1 MNIAVLIKMVPDT
14 ESKLEVNDGTL
25 IDQNFKYMVNPYDEF
40 AVEQAVQFKEAEGGK
55 VTLLSLFSEDNS
67 IDTDLRKML
76 AIGADEIVVLRQNGY
91 RGDKPLANAKVLS
104 DAIKEL
110 DVDLVLCGIQGID
123 YYQAATGTMVAQMLG
138 MPNIS
143 GVTSLEYNSGTLKA
157 KRQIEGGLQTVETPT
172 PAVITCQKDMNKVR
186 FPALKDIMMSKRKP
200 FENKNVDSN
209 FHLYTLQL
217 ADNPRFDR
225 YDLFTYLQSKN
236 YQPMVHYIPVHLLGY
251 YKKMF
256 GYKRGDFP
264 VSEQY
269 YDRSVSLPL
278 YPSLTDDEVEKVG
291 REIRETVLKWT
302 GIPTSIGIAK
312 TKTLSKVANHIA
324 KKKKSGVTSLI
335 GIENIDPILEK
346 VEINS

>member
-25 IDQNFKYMVNPYDEF
+25 NDQNFKYMVNPYDEF

-55 VTLLSLFSEDNS
+55 VTLLSLFSEDSS

-143 GVTSLEYNSGTLKA
+143 GVTNLEYDSGTLKA

-172 PAVITCQKDMNKVR
+172 PAVVTCQKDMNKVR

-200 FENKNVDSN
+200 FENKNVDSIDSN
-209 FHLYTLQL
+209 DALT
-217 ADNPRFDR
+217 
-225 YDLFTYLQSKN
+225 
-236 YQPMVHYIPVHLLGY
+236 
-251 YKKMF
+251 
-256 GYKRGDFP
+256 
-264 VSEQY
+264 SE
-269 YDRSVSLPL
+269 SSLPPARDGGEIIDGENAEDKVNKL
-278 YPSLTDDEVEKVG
+278 IEK
-291 REIRETVLKWT
+291 LKME
-302 GIPTSIGIAK
+302 AK
-312 TKTLSKVANHIA
+312 VI
-324 KKKKSGVTSLI
+324 
-335 GIENIDPILEK
+335 
-346 VEINS
+346 

>member
-14 ESKLEVNDGTL
+14 ESKLEVNDGAL

-55 VTLLSLFSEDNS
+55 VTLLSLFSEDSS

-110 DVDLVLCGIQGID
+110 NIDLVLCGVQGID

-138 MPNIS
+138 IPNIS

-200 FENKNVDSN
+200 FENKNVDSIDSN
-209 FHLYTLQL
+209 DALT
-217 ADNPRFDR
+217 
-225 YDLFTYLQSKN
+225 
-236 YQPMVHYIPVHLLGY
+236 
-251 YKKMF
+251 
-256 GYKRGDFP
+256 
-264 VSEQY
+264 SE
-269 YDRSVSLPL
+269 SSLPPARDGGEIIDGENAEDKVNKL
-278 YPSLTDDEVEKVG
+278 IEK
-291 REIRETVLKWT
+291 LKME
-302 GIPTSIGIAK
+302 AK
-312 TKTLSKVANHIA
+312 VI
-324 KKKKSGVTSLI
+324 
-335 GIENIDPILEK
+335 
-346 VEINS
+346 

>member
-14 ESKLEVNDGTL
+14 ESKLEVNDGAL
-25 IDQNFKYMVNPYDEF
+25 NAQNFKYMVNPYDEF

-55 VTLLSLFSEDNS
+55 VTLLSLFSEDSS

-76 AIGADEIVVLRQNGY
+76 AIGADEIVVLRQEGY

-157 KRQIEGGLQTVETPT
+157 KRQIEGGLQTVETST
-172 PAVITCQKDMNKVR
+172 PAVITCQKDMTKVR

-200 FENKNVDSN
+200 FENKSVDSIDSN
-209 FHLYTLQL
+209 DALT
-217 ADNPRFDR
+217 
-225 YDLFTYLQSKN
+225 
-236 YQPMVHYIPVHLLGY
+236 
-251 YKKMF
+251 
-256 GYKRGDFP
+256 
-264 VSEQY
+264 SE
-269 YDRSVSLPL
+269 SSLP
-278 YPSLTDDEVEKVG
+278 PARDGGEMIEGEDAEEKINKLI
-291 REIRETVLKWT
+291 EKLKME
-302 GIPTSIGIAK
+302 AK
-312 TKTLSKVANHIA
+312 VI
-324 KKKKSGVTSLI
+324 
-335 GIENIDPILEK
+335 
-346 VEINS
+346 

>member
-55 VTLLSLFSEDNS
+55 VTLLSLFSEDSS

-138 MPNIS
+138 IPNIS

-200 FENKNVDSN
+200 FENKNVDSIDSN
-209 FHLYTLQL
+209 DALT
-217 ADNPRFDR
+217 
-225 YDLFTYLQSKN
+225 
-236 YQPMVHYIPVHLLGY
+236 
-251 YKKMF
+251 
-256 GYKRGDFP
+256 
-264 VSEQY
+264 SE
-269 YDRSVSLPL
+269 SSLPPARDGGEIIDGENAEDKVKKL
-278 YPSLTDDEVEKVG
+278 IEK
-291 REIRETVLKWT
+291 LKME
-302 GIPTSIGIAK
+302 AK
-312 TKTLSKVANHIA
+312 VI
-324 KKKKSGVTSLI
+324 
-335 GIENIDPILEK
+335 
-346 VEINS
+346 

>member
-55 VTLLSLFSEDNS
+55 VTLLSLFSEDSS

-138 MPNIS
+138 IPNIS

-172 PAVITCQKDMNKVR
+172 PAVITCQKDMTKVR

-200 FENKNVDSN
+200 FENKSVDSIDSN
-209 FHLYTLQL
+209 DALT
-217 ADNPRFDR
+217 
-225 YDLFTYLQSKN
+225 
-236 YQPMVHYIPVHLLGY
+236 
-251 YKKMF
+251 
-256 GYKRGDFP
+256 
-264 VSEQY
+264 SE
-269 YDRSVSLPL
+269 SSLP
-278 YPSLTDDEVEKVG
+278 PARDGGEMIEGEDAEEKINKLI
-291 REIRETVLKWT
+291 EKLKME
-302 GIPTSIGIAK
+302 AK
-312 TKTLSKVANHIA
+312 VI
-324 KKKKSGVTSLI
+324 
-335 GIENIDPILEK
+335 
-346 VEINS
+346 

>member
-25 IDQNFKYMVNPYDEF
+25 NDQNFKYMVNPYDEF

-110 DVDLVLCGIQGID
+110 DIDLVLCGIQGID

-138 MPNIS
+138 IPNIS

-200 FENKNVDSN
+200 FENKNVDSIDSN
-209 FHLYTLQL
+209 DALT
-217 ADNPRFDR
+217 
-225 YDLFTYLQSKN
+225 
-236 YQPMVHYIPVHLLGY
+236 
-251 YKKMF
+251 
-256 GYKRGDFP
+256 
-264 VSEQY
+264 SE
-269 YDRSVSLPL
+269 SSLPPARDGGEIIDGENAEDKVNKL
-278 YPSLTDDEVEKVG
+278 IEK
-291 REIRETVLKWT
+291 LKME
-302 GIPTSIGIAK
+302 AK
-312 TKTLSKVANHIA
+312 VI
-324 KKKKSGVTSLI
+324 
-335 GIENIDPILEK
+335 
-346 VEINS
+346 

>member
-25 IDQNFKYMVNPYDEF
+25 NDQNFKYMVNPYDEF

-55 VTLLSLFSEDNS
+55 VTLLSLFSENSS

-76 AIGADEIVVLRQNGY
+76 AIGADEIVVLRQSGY

-143 GVTSLEYNSGTLKA
+143 GVTNLEYDSGTLKA

-172 PAVITCQKDMNKVR
+172 PAVVTCQKDMNKVR

-200 FENKNVDSN
+200 FENKNVDSIDSN
-209 FHLYTLQL
+209 DVVT
-217 ADNPRFDR
+217 
-225 YDLFTYLQSKN
+225 
-236 YQPMVHYIPVHLLGY
+236 
-251 YKKMF
+251 
-256 GYKRGDFP
+256 
-264 VSEQY
+264 SE
-269 YDRSVSLPL
+269 SSLP
-278 YPSLTDDEVEKVG
+278 PARDGGEIIDGEDVEDKVNKLI
-291 REIRETVLKWT
+291 EKLKME
-302 GIPTSIGIAK
+302 AK
-312 TKTLSKVANHIA
+312 VI
-324 KKKKSGVTSLI
+324 
-335 GIENIDPILEK
+335 
-346 VEINS
+346 

>member
-14 ESKLEVNDGTL
+14 ESKLEVNDGAL

-55 VTLLSLFSEDNS
+55 VTLLSLFSEDSS

-110 DVDLVLCGIQGID
+110 NIDLVLCGVQGID

-157 KRQIEGGLQTVETPT
+157 KRQIEGGLQTVETST
-172 PAVITCQKDMNKVR
+172 PAVITCQKDMTKVR

-200 FENKNVDSN
+200 FENKSVDSIDSN
-209 FHLYTLQL
+209 DALT
-217 ADNPRFDR
+217 
-225 YDLFTYLQSKN
+225 
-236 YQPMVHYIPVHLLGY
+236 
-251 YKKMF
+251 
-256 GYKRGDFP
+256 
-264 VSEQY
+264 SE
-269 YDRSVSLPL
+269 SSLP
-278 YPSLTDDEVEKVG
+278 PARDGGEMIEGEDAEEKINKLI
-291 REIRETVLKWT
+291 EKLKME
-302 GIPTSIGIAK
+302 AK
-312 TKTLSKVANHIA
+312 VI
-324 KKKKSGVTSLI
+324 
-335 GIENIDPILEK
+335 
-346 VEINS
+346 

>member
-55 VTLLSLFSEDNS
+55 VTLLSLFSEDSS

-110 DVDLVLCGIQGID
+110 NIDLVLCGIQGID

-138 MPNIS
+138 IPNIS

-200 FENKNVDSN
+200 FENKNVDSIDSN
-209 FHLYTLQL
+209 DALT
-217 ADNPRFDR
+217 
-225 YDLFTYLQSKN
+225 
-236 YQPMVHYIPVHLLGY
+236 
-251 YKKMF
+251 
-256 GYKRGDFP
+256 
-264 VSEQY
+264 SE
-269 YDRSVSLPL
+269 SSLPPARDGGEMIDGENAEDKVNKL
-278 YPSLTDDEVEKVG
+278 IEK
-291 REIRETVLKWT
+291 LKME
-302 GIPTSIGIAK
+302 AK
-312 TKTLSKVANHIA
+312 VI
-324 KKKKSGVTSLI
+324 
-335 GIENIDPILEK
+335 
-346 VEINS
+346 

>member
-25 IDQNFKYMVNPYDEF
+25 VDQNFKYMVNPYDEF

-55 VTLLSLFSEDNS
+55 VTLLSLFSEDSS

-138 MPNIS
+138 IPNIS

-200 FENKNVDSN
+200 FENKNVDSIDSN
-209 FHLYTLQL
+209 DALT
-217 ADNPRFDR
+217 
-225 YDLFTYLQSKN
+225 
-236 YQPMVHYIPVHLLGY
+236 
-251 YKKMF
+251 
-256 GYKRGDFP
+256 
-264 VSEQY
+264 SE
-269 YDRSVSLPL
+269 SSLPPARDGGEIIDGENAEDKVNKL
-278 YPSLTDDEVEKVG
+278 IEK
-291 REIRETVLKWT
+291 LKME
-302 GIPTSIGIAK
+302 AK
-312 TKTLSKVANHIA
+312 VI
-324 KKKKSGVTSLI
+324 
-335 GIENIDPILEK
+335 
-346 VEINS
+346 

>member
-14 ESKLEVNDGTL
+14 ESKLEVNDGNL
-25 IDQNFKYMVNPYDEF
+25 NDQNFKYMVNPYDEF

-55 VTLLSLFSEDNS
+55 VTLLSLFSEDGS

-110 DVDLVLCGIQGID
+110 NIDLVLCGIQGID

-138 MPNIS
+138 IPNIS

-200 FENKNVDSN
+200 FENKNVDSIDSN
-209 FHLYTLQL
+209 DALT
-217 ADNPRFDR
+217 
-225 YDLFTYLQSKN
+225 
-236 YQPMVHYIPVHLLGY
+236 
-251 YKKMF
+251 
-256 GYKRGDFP
+256 
-264 VSEQY
+264 SE
-269 YDRSVSLPL
+269 SSLPPARDGGEMIDGESAEDKVNKL
-278 YPSLTDDEVEKVG
+278 IEK
-291 REIRETVLKWT
+291 LKME
-302 GIPTSIGIAK
+302 AK
-312 TKTLSKVANHIA
+312 VI
-324 KKKKSGVTSLI
+324 
-335 GIENIDPILEK
+335 
-346 VEINS
+346 

>member
-14 ESKLEVNDGTL
+14 ESKLEVNDGSL
-25 IDQNFKYMVNPYDEF
+25 NDQNFKYMVNPYDEF

-55 VTLLSLFSEDNS
+55 VTLLSLFSENNS

-76 AIGADEIVVLRQNGY
+76 AIGADEIVVLRQEGY

-157 KRQIEGGLQTVETPT
+157 KRQIEGGLQTVETST
-172 PAVITCQKDMNKVR
+172 PAVITCQKDMTKVR

-200 FENKNVDSN
+200 FENKSVDSIDSN
-209 FHLYTLQL
+209 DALT
-217 ADNPRFDR
+217 
-225 YDLFTYLQSKN
+225 
-236 YQPMVHYIPVHLLGY
+236 
-251 YKKMF
+251 
-256 GYKRGDFP
+256 
-264 VSEQY
+264 SE
-269 YDRSVSLPL
+269 SSLP
-278 YPSLTDDEVEKVG
+278 PARGGGEMIEGEDAEEKINKLI
-291 REIRETVLKWT
+291 EKLKME
-302 GIPTSIGIAK
+302 AK
-312 TKTLSKVANHIA
+312 VI
-324 KKKKSGVTSLI
+324 
-335 GIENIDPILEK
+335 
-346 VEINS
+346 

>member
-25 IDQNFKYMVNPYDEF
+25 SDQNFKYMVNPYDEF

-143 GVTSLEYNSGTLKA
+143 GVTNLEYDSGTLKA

-172 PAVITCQKDMNKVR
+172 PAVVTCQKDINNDR
-186 FPALKDIMMSKRKP
+186 FRALKDIMMSKIKT
-200 FENKNVDSN
+200 FENKNFDSIDSN
-209 FHLYTLQL
+209 DVVTLE
-217 ADNPRFDR
+217 
-225 YDLFTYLQSKN
+225 S
-236 YQPMVHYIPVHLLGY
+236 
-251 YKKMF
+251 
-256 GYKRGDFP
+256 
-264 VSEQY
+264 
-269 YDRSVSLPL
+269 SLPPARDGGEIIDGEDIEDKVNKL
-278 YPSLTDDEVEKVG
+278 IEK
-291 REIRETVLKWT
+291 LKME
-302 GIPTSIGIAK
+302 AK
-312 TKTLSKVANHIA
+312 VI
-324 KKKKSGVTSLI
+324 
-335 GIENIDPILEK
+335 
-346 VEINS
+346 